1 MSVKDIESVF
11 LSLNIEFVDLKSKMD
26 IIINKYEDLEFE
38 LQNKKKCQLKCSNC
52 SKKFEK
58 LTDLQDHKKEEG
70 SCQAKFK
77 CEEEECSKTFRSE
90 NQLD

>member
-38 LQNKKKCQLKCSNC
+38 LQNQKKCQFKCSNC